1 MQKSEVKD
9 LTVGSP
15 MKLILSFAV
24 PMLLGFLFQQF
35 YNMVDTIIVG
45 KCLGVSSLAAVGS
58 TGSINFMIIGF
69 CTGACSGFAIPVA
82 QKFGAGDYTGMRKF
96 VANAGWLS
104 AVFAAV
110 MTTIVGLLCMNILQW
125 MNTPEDIIQGAYD
138 YIFVIFLGIP
148 VTYLYNMLAGIIRS
162 LGDSKTPV
170 YFLLLSSLM
179 NIGLDFFTIL
189 VLGMGV
195 GGPALAT
202 VISQGISAVLCLIY
216 MIRHYPILHMKNG
229 EWKPDGRMLG
239 TLCSM
244 GIPMGLQYSIT
255 AIGSVVLQTAVNSL
269 GSMAVAAV
277 STGSKVSM
285 FFCCPFDALGGTMAT
300 YAGQNV
306 GAKKL
311 DRVKEGLK
319 AASLI
324 GIIYSVIAFV
334 ILFFGGK
341 YIALLFMDADQT
353 EIIGRVAMFLIG
365 NSMFYLCECGAFY
378 DPGNG
383 ILHIRD
389 PRGCLRDGGAISRG
403 ILPRSGIRLP
413 SGMLCKPVS
422 VDLRGCFPDPG
433 VLPLYEKIKSSFRG
447 SCIIVRERTILE
459 DAAAENV
466 RGLKTTL
473 GGTKKWQETAM
484 IWTTT

>member
-104 AVFAAV
+104 AVFAVV
-110 MTTIVGLLCMNILQW
+110 MTTVVGALCMNILQW

-285 FFCCPFDALGGTMAT
+285 FFCCPFDAMGSTMST
-300 YAGQNV
+300 YTGQNL
-306 GAKKL
+306 GAQKL
-311 DRVKEGLK
+311 DRVDKGIFACSGL
-319 AASLI
+319 ALV
-324 GIIYSVIAFV
+324 YSVIACA
-334 ILFFGGK
+334 
-341 YIALLFMDADQT
+341 ALLFTGQYLALLFVDGTETRLIEMIAAFLRWNCIFYFPLALVNIVRFTIQGLGFGKLAILAGVCEMAARSIVGFYFVPVFGFTAACLASPIAWILAD
-353 EIIGRVAMFLIG
+353 VFLIPAY
-365 NSMFYLCECGAFY
+365 FLVVRHLKKELC
-378 DPGNG
+378 
-383 ILHIRD
+383 
-389 PRGCLRDGGAISRG
+389 IS
-403 ILPRSGIRLP
+403 
-413 SGMLCKPVS
+413 
-422 VDLRGCFPDPG
+422 
-433 VLPLYEKIKSSFRG
+433 
-447 SCIIVRERTILE
+447 
-459 DAAAENV
+459 
-466 RGLKTTL
+466 
-473 GGTKKWQETAM
+473 
-484 IWTTT
+484 

>member
-82 QKFGAGDYTGMRKF
+82 QKFGAGDYKGMRKF

-104 AVFAAV
+104 AVFAVV
-110 MTTIVGLLCMNILQW
+110 MTTVVGALCMNILQW

-170 YFLLLSSLM
+170 YFLLLSSLL

-189 VLGMGV
+189 GLGMGV

-216 MIRHYPILHMKNG
+216 MIRHYPILHMKDE

-255 AIGSVVLQTAVNSL
+255 AIGSVVLQTAVNRL
-269 GSMAVAAV
+269 GSTAVAAV
-277 STGSKVSM
+277 ASGGKLAM
-285 FFCCPFDALGGTMAT
+285 FFCCPFDAMGSTMST
-300 YAGQNV
+300 YTGQNL
-306 GAKKL
+306 GAQKL
-311 DRVKEGLK
+311 DRVDKGIFACSGL
-319 AASLI
+319 ALV
-324 GIIYSVIAFV
+324 YSVIACA
-334 ILFFGGK
+334 
-341 YIALLFMDADQT
+341 ALLFTGQYLALLFVDVTETRLIEMIAAFLRWNCIFYFPLALVNIVRFTIQGLGFGKLAILAGVCEMAARSIVGFYFVPVFGFTAACLASPIAWILAD
-353 EIIGRVAMFLIG
+353 VFLIPAY
-365 NSMFYLCECGAFY
+365 FLVVRHLKRELC
-378 DPGNG
+378 
-383 ILHIRD
+383 
-389 PRGCLRDGGAISRG
+389 IS
-403 ILPRSGIRLP
+403 
-413 SGMLCKPVS
+413 
-422 VDLRGCFPDPG
+422 
-433 VLPLYEKIKSSFRG
+433 
-447 SCIIVRERTILE
+447 
-459 DAAAENV
+459 
-466 RGLKTTL
+466 
-473 GGTKKWQETAM
+473 
-484 IWTTT
+484 

>member
-1 MQKSEVKD
+1 M
-9 LTVGSP
+9 TNGSP
-15 MKLILSFAV
+15 MKLILGFSV
-24 PMLLGFLFQQF
+24 PLLFGFLFQQF

-45 KCLGVSSLAAVGS
+45 KCLGVSALAAVGS

-319 AASLI
+319 AES
-324 GIIYSVIAFV
+324 
-334 ILFFGGK
+334 
-341 YIALLFMDADQT
+341 
-353 EIIGRVAMFLIG
+353 
-365 NSMFYLCECGAFY
+365 
-378 DPGNG
+378 
-383 ILHIRD
+383 
-389 PRGCLRDGGAISRG
+389 
-403 ILPRSGIRLP
+403 
-413 SGMLCKPVS
+413 
-422 VDLRGCFPDPG
+422 FPP
-433 VLPLYEKIKSSFRG
+433 
-447 SCIIVRERTILE
+447 
-459 DAAAENV
+459 
-466 RGLKTTL
+466 
-473 GGTKKWQETAM
+473 
-484 IWTTT
+484 

>member
-1 MQKSEVKD
+1 MQKNEIKD

-15 MKLILSFAV
+15 MKLILSFAI
-24 PMLLGFLFQQF
+24 PMLFGFLFQQF

-45 KCLGVSSLAAVGS
+45 KCLGVSALAAVGS

-82 QKFGAGDYTGMRKF
+82 QKFGAGDYVGMRKF

-110 MTTIVGLLCMNILQW
+110 MTTIVGFLCMDILQW

-138 YIFVIFLGIP
+138 YIFIIFLGIP
-148 VTYLYNMLAGIIRS
+148 VTYLYNILAGIIRS

-179 NIGLDFFTIL
+179 NIVLYFFTNL

-195 GGPALAT
+195 SGPALAT

-216 MIRHYPILHMKNG
+216 MIRHYPILHMKQD
-229 EWKPDGRMLG
+229 EWKPDGRMLR
-239 TLCSM
+239 TLCGM

-311 DRVKEGLK
+311 DRIRDGLK
-319 AASLI
+319 AASMI
-324 GIIYSVIAFV
+324 GIAYSLIAFV

-365 NSMFYLCECGAFY
+365 NSMFYIPLTFVNVVRFTIQGMGFSTFAILAGVCEMAARSLVGFCLVPVFGFLPACFASPLAWIFADVFLLPAFF
-378 DPGNG
+378 
-383 ILHIRD
+383 H
-389 PRGCLRDGGAISRG
+389 CMKKLRKLFG
-403 ILPRSGIRLP
+403 
-413 SGMLCKPVS
+413 
-422 VDLRGCFPDPG
+422 
-433 VLPLYEKIKSSFRG
+433 
-447 SCIIVRERTILE
+447 
-459 DAAAENV
+459 
-466 RGLKTTL
+466 
-473 GGTKKWQETAM
+473 ETA
-484 IWTTT
+484 

>member
-82 QKFGAGDYTGMRKF
+82 QKFGAGDYKGMRKF

-104 AVFAAV
+104 AVFAVV
-110 MTTIVGLLCMNILQW
+110 MTTVVGAFCMNILQW

-170 YFLLLSSLM
+170 YFLLLSSLL

-189 VLGMGV
+189 GLGMGV

-216 MIRHYPILHMKNG
+216 PALSDPSYERRRVEAGRTHARHTLRHGDSYGTSVFHHG
-229 EWKPDGRMLG
+229 HRQRCAPDCGKFSGFYGGCGRFYG
-239 TLCSM
+239 KQ
-244 GIPMGLQYSIT
+244 GQYVLLL
-255 AIGSVVLQTAVNSL
+255 SV
-269 GSMAVAAV
+269 
-277 STGSKVSM
+277 
-285 FFCCPFDALGGTMAT
+285 
-300 YAGQNV
+300 
-306 GAKKL
+306 
-311 DRVKEGLK
+311 
-319 AASLI
+319 
-324 GIIYSVIAFV
+324 
-334 ILFFGGK
+334 
-341 YIALLFMDADQT
+341 
-353 EIIGRVAMFLIG
+353 
-365 NSMFYLCECGAFY
+365 
-378 DPGNG
+378 
-383 ILHIRD
+383 
-389 PRGCLRDGGAISRG
+389 
-403 ILPRSGIRLP
+403 
-413 SGMLCKPVS
+413 
-422 VDLRGCFPDPG
+422 
-433 VLPLYEKIKSSFRG
+433 
-447 SCIIVRERTILE
+447 
-459 DAAAENV
+459 
-466 RGLKTTL
+466 
-473 GGTKKWQETAM
+473 
-484 IWTTT
+484 

>member
-82 QKFGAGDYTGMRKF
+82 QKFGAGDYKGMRKF

-104 AVFAAV
+104 AVFAVV
-110 MTTIVGLLCMNILQW
+110 MTTVVGALCMNILQW

-170 YFLLLSSLM
+170 YFLLLSSLL

-189 VLGMGV
+189 RLGMGV

-216 MIRHYPILHMKNG
+216 MIRHYPILHMKDE

-324 GIIYSVIAFV
+324 GIVYSLIAFV

-341 YIALLFMDADQT
+341 HIALLFMDADQT
-353 EIIGRVAMFLIG
+353 EIKQYVLH
-365 NSMFYLCECGAFY
+365 STDVCECGPLY

-383 ILHIRD
+383 IFDVCD
-389 PRGCLRDGGAISRG
+389 PGRCLRDGCTVSRWL
-403 ILPRSGIRLP
+403 LPCSGVRIP
-413 SGMLCKPVS
+413 SGMFCESACMDLC
-422 VDLRGCFPDPG
+422 GCVPDPG
-433 VLPLYEKIKSSFRG
+433 FLSLYEKIKSAFWG
-447 SCIIVRERTILE
+447 NGIKDV
-459 DAAAENV
+459 A
-466 RGLKTTL
+466 
-473 GGTKKWQETAM
+473 
-484 IWTTT
+484 

>member
-216 MIRHYPILHMKNG
+216 MIRHYPILHMKDG

-239 TLCSM
+239 TLCGM
-244 GIPMGLQYSIT
+244 GIPM
-255 AIGSVVLQTAVNSL
+255 AVNSL

-277 STGSKVSM
+277 STGSKGRM

-365 NSMFYLCECGAFY
+365 NSMFYIPLTFVNVVRFTIQGMGFSTFAILAGVCEMAARSLVGFCLVPVFGFLPACFASPLAWIFADAFLI
-378 DPGNG
+378 PAFFHCMKK
-383 ILHIRD
+383 L
-389 PRGCLRDGGAISRG
+389 
-403 ILPRSGIRLP
+403 
-413 SGMLCKPVS
+413 K
-422 VDLRGCFPDPG
+422 
-433 VLPLYEKIKSSFRG
+433 VLFGE
-447 SCIIVRERTILE
+447 
-459 DAAAENV
+459 AA
-466 RGLKTTL
+466 
-473 GGTKKWQETAM
+473 
-484 IWTTT
+484 

>member
-1 MQKSEVKD
+1 MQKNEVKD

-15 MKLILSFAV
+15 MKLILSFAI
-24 PMLLGFLFQQF
+24 PMLFGFLFQQF

-45 KCLGVSSLAAVGS
+45 KCLGVSALAAVGS

-82 QKFGAGDYTGMRKF
+82 QKFGAGDYEGMRKF

-110 MTTIVGLLCMNILQW
+110 MTTIVGFLCMHILQW
-125 MNTPEDIIQGAYD
+125 MNTPEDIIHGAYD

-179 NIGLDFFTIL
+179 NIALDFFTIL

-195 GGPALAT
+195 RGPALAT

-216 MIRHYPILHMKNG
+216 MIRHYPILHMKQG
-229 EWKPDGRMLG
+229 EWQPDGRMLRA
-239 TLCSM
+239 LCGM

-324 GIIYSVIAFV
+324 GIIYSLIAFV
-334 ILFFGGK
+334 VLLFGGR

-353 EIIGRVAMFLIG
+353 EIIGRVATFLIG
-365 NSMFYLCECGAFY
+365 NSMFYIPLTFVNVVRFTIQGMGFSTFAILAGVCEMAARSLVGFCLVPVFGFLPACFASPLAWIFADVFLIPAFFHCMKK
-378 DPGNG
+378 
-383 ILHIRD
+383 L
-389 PRGCLRDGGAISRG
+389 
-403 ILPRSGIRLP
+403 
-413 SGMLCKPVS
+413 K
-422 VDLRGCFPDPG
+422 
-433 VLPLYEKIKSSFRG
+433 VLFGE
-447 SCIIVRERTILE
+447 
-459 DAAAENV
+459 
-466 RGLKTTL
+466 TTR
-473 GGTKKWQETAM
+473 
-484 IWTTT
+484 

>member
-1 MQKSEVKD
+1 MQKNEIKD

-15 MKLILSFAV
+15 MKLILSFAI
-24 PMLLGFLFQQF
+24 PMLFGFLFQQF

-45 KCLGVSSLAAVGS
+45 KCLGVSALAAVGS

-82 QKFGAGDYTGMRKF
+82 QKFGAGDYVGMRKF

-110 MTTIVGLLCMNILQW
+110 MTTIVGFLCMDILQW
-125 MNTPEDIIQGAYD
+125 MNTPQDIIQGAYD
-138 YIFVIFLGIP
+138 YIFIIFLGIP
-148 VTYLYNMLAGIIRS
+148 VTYFYNILAGIIRS

-179 NIGLDFFTIL
+179 NIALDFFTIL

-195 GGPALAT
+195 SGPALAT

-216 MIRHYPILHMKNG
+216 MIRHYPILHMKQD
-229 EWKPDGRMLG
+229 EWKPDGRMLR
-239 TLCSM
+239 TLCGM

-311 DRVKEGLK
+311 DRIWDGLK
-319 AASLI
+319 AAGMI
-324 GIIYSVIAFV
+324 GIAYSLIAFV

-365 NSMFYLCECGAFY
+365 NSMFYIPLTFVNVVRFTIQGMGFSTFAILAGVCEMAARSLVGFCLVPVFGFLPACFASPLAWIFADTFLLPAFF
-378 DPGNG
+378 
-383 ILHIRD
+383 H
-389 PRGCLRDGGAISRG
+389 CMKKLRKLFG
-403 ILPRSGIRLP
+403 
-413 SGMLCKPVS
+413 
-422 VDLRGCFPDPG
+422 
-433 VLPLYEKIKSSFRG
+433 
-447 SCIIVRERTILE
+447 
-459 DAAAENV
+459 
-466 RGLKTTL
+466 
-473 GGTKKWQETAM
+473 ETA
-484 IWTTT
+484 